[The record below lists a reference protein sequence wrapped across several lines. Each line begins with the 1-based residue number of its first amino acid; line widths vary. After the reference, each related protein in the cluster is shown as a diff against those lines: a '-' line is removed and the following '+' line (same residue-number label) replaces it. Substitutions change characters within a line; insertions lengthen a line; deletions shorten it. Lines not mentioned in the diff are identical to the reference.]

1 MRIEAAMAR
10 LQLEREHV
18 RQEAVHE
25 AELKQMETGLDLA
38 ESKQDLLSGLQSK
51 GESLLKEKISQ
62 VNKVVDKQI
71 KSAKEVVNNQVKVDE
86 INSLL
91 NKDKKEK

>member
-38 ESKQDLLSGLQSK
+38 ESKLDLLSGLQKK
-51 GESLLKEKISQ
+51 GEGLLKQKINQ
-62 VNKVVDKQI
+62 ATDKLKVDKI
-71 KSAKEVVNNQVKVDE
+71 F
-86 INSLL
+86 
-91 NKDKKEK
+91 NKDKKE